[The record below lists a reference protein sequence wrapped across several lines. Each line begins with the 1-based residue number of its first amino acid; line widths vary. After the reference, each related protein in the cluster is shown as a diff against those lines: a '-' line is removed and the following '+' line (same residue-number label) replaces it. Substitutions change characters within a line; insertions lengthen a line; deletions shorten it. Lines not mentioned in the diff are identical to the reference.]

1 MTEFIITAPDGKKFK
16 VSGPDQAG
24 AIAALKKMLGIDAT
38 PRNANIQRAK
48 DARAGTLPEATTD
61 TSAADQNAQD
71 HMTLSKSGPIAR
83 GIDKAVQG
91 LPFIGEYS
99 DEITGAIGNMV
110 ESGLGDRAKQQQRE
124 TRAAMDRQNPKTS
137 AALQVA
143 GGIIGSIPLAAA
155 SAPALISRAPVS
167 LLGKSVAGAAVGA
180 VAGGT
185 EGAVSGY
192 GAGNDGERAQSA
204 AMRGA
209 VGAGMGAGLGA
220 IAPVFSAAT
229 RAVMERMKGLDVK
242 QISQTLR
249 INPDAA
255 KVIKASLE
263 ADDFA
268 AAEAALKRA
277 GGDAM
282 LADAGPATSQLLDT
296 AMQSGGAAARIGRE
310 AVDSRA
316 TQASGRVTG
325 MLDAALGRPDVGIK
339 AASKGIAQRTSAIR
353 QKAYG
358 KAYSSAIDYA
368 DDAGRNIESV
378 LQRIPSKTLN
388 SAISEA
394 NDAMRAA
401 GVKNMQI
408 MAEIG
413 DDGSVIFKEMPNVQ
427 QLDEIKKALGAIA
440 QNETDAITGR
450 ITGAGIRAKKLAGDL
465 RDAMGDAVGAYKLAT
480 RLGGDKIAEDQAL
493 DLGRKLLSSGTT
505 RESVSDMMTG
515 ASKEATAAAQKGL
528 RQYIDD
534 TLANVQRTLTD
545 PNTDAREAI
554 KLVKDMSSRA
564 NKEKVTA
571 VIGDIKANRLFRAL
585 DEATAQLELR
595 SNVSRNSATASRL
608 AGQEAVKEITAP
620 GAVSSLM
627 QGSPVDAAKKAV
639 QLFTGQTSQAQTAKR
654 QAIYAEVARA
664 LTEMRGPAAERA
676 LASVQRAL
684 SGQPI
689 KSAEAALIGRTLA
702 TGGALT
708 GYQSGQQALS
718 RQPPAPR

>member
-1 MTEFIITAPDGKKFK
+1 MTDFMITAPDGKKYK
-16 VSGPDQAG
+16 VSGADQAG
-24 AIAALKKMLGIDAT
+24 AVAALKKMLGVVPQDE
-38 PRNANIQRAK
+38 NMQRAR
-48 DARAGTLPEATTD
+48 DARAGTLPAATTD
-61 TSAADQNAQD
+61 TSAADQIAQD
-71 HMTLSKSGPIAR
+71 RMTLSKSGGFAR
-83 GIDKAVQG
+83 GVDKAVQG

-110 ESGLGDRAKQQQRE
+110 EPGLGDRAQAQQRE
-124 TRAAMDRQNPKTS
+124 TRDAMDRQNPKTS

-143 GGIIGSIPLAAA
+143 GGIAGSIPMVAAA
-155 SAPALISRAPVS
+155 GPAMVANAPAS
-167 LLGKSVAGAAVGA
+167 LFGKAIAGAGIGA
-180 VAGGT
+180 ISGGT
-185 EGAVSGY
+185 EGAISGY
-192 GAGNDGERAQSA
+192 GAGDDGDRAKSA
-204 AMRGA
+204 AMRG
-209 VGAGMGAGLGA
+209 GMGAVLGGTLGGA
-220 IAPVFSAAT
+220 VPIAGAGIRSV
-229 RAVMERMKGLDVK
+229 VERMKGLDVK
-242 QISQTLR
+242 QISQALR
-249 INPDAA
+249 INPNAA

-268 AAEAALKRA
+268 AAEAAIKRA

-310 AVDSRA
+310 AVEGRA
-316 TQASGRVTG
+316 TQASKRVTG
-325 MLDAALGRPDVGIK
+325 MLDAALGRPEGGVK

-353 QKAYG
+353 QKAYDR
-358 KAYSSAIDYA
+358 AYNSAIDYA
-368 DDAGRNIESV
+368 DDAGRNIEGV
-378 LQRIPSKTLN
+378 LQRIPPKTLN
-388 SAISEA
+388 AAISEA

-401 GVKNMQI
+401 GVQNKQI
-408 MAEIG
+408 MAQIG
-413 DDGSVIFKEMPNVQ
+413 DDGAVAFKEMPNVQ

-465 RDAMGDAVGAYKLAT
+465 RDAMGDAVGAYKTAT

-493 DLGRKLLSSGTT
+493 DLGRKLLSSGTS
-505 RESVSDMMTG
+505 REAVADMMQG

-528 RQYIDD
+528 RQYVDD

-571 VIGDIKANRLFRAL
+571 VIGDVKANRLFRAL

-608 AGQEAVKEITAP
+608 AGQETVKEITSP

-627 QGSPVDAAKKAV
+627 QGSPVEAAKKTI
-639 QLFTGQTSQAQTAKR
+639 QLFTGQTAQAQTAKR

-708 GYQSGQQALS
+708 GYQLGQQL
-718 RQPPAPR
+718 QK